1 MPTSPRRLLQMLS
14 VGALVLSLGLPSQPC
29 QAQARKRSK
38 APVAET
44 PETVN
49 WNRRARAV
57 VRIFKL
63 PLWDWVPVKSQMD
76 GKEITLPVAI
86 PPISHGSG
94 LLISRQ
100 GLVLTNRHVVEDAL
114 FVAVK
119 IEGRGQAYPAELA
132 RVSRS
137 ADLAFLLLNFP
148 EAGSYHVGIDKTV
161 QELNRGEELVVL
173 GYPKDAAAT
182 EAALTR
188 GVVSR
193 YVTQDDGSRLL
204 QTSASINEGNSGG
217 PAFASDGRFAGV
229 VVAKY
234 RESEGMG
241 LVIPADVIAAE
252 IQDLVSTAD
261 VTQARVRLTQDKD
274 YELEVML
281 AKATADM
288 VELAGRLRFDQ
299 DPIGALNVMTQPW
312 QDRYAE
318 LLRYRQTKRGV
329 AIDMMLA
336 GILWNL
342 ALQKFVKGT
351 GNDRMEAFRTL
362 LETSEQVV
370 ESVKQQPSLA
380 SNSFVKMVAEFRQT
394 FQRELAKVQ
403 GQTQAQA
410 TPGAPTPSPTMP
422 TKNAPTPA
430 RCGANEVWS
439 AGHKSCRCAPGYR
452 GNPGG
457 GCVQILCK
465 EAHEELNAA
474 GDACTC
480 ASGFSRKDGACV
492 EIACGEHGRW
502 SRQGGTCAC
511 DDGFHPGPGHACVA
525 IPKCTGGNTWD
536 AKSGSCVCGRGRARW
551 GAFCVPGAAPSF
563 WVIEDPDADWYVY
576 ARGFAAV
583 GRPYLSDALDKSP
596 IRRDQVKPS
605 LLGPYGATA
614 GFGVNFF
621 QFRLD
626 YRSRI
631 FSDPLFYV
639 DRNRGHAVDFTAGWG
654 RSSRTVWT
662 GLGIAP
668 RSGNDPDW
676 KVSRTGF
683 VWEEKWRRRGRD
695 FSNNMV
701 LKFDMTWVPTYNLIL
716 GGYYRHVSRRAEVV
730 AGLIGGFYDFVP
742 PGVSLPGKRLG
753 YLEMPVRFTIVM
765 PQWLEWGLGVTY
777 RRVFL
782 DGDEYDD
789 ETDYRGGGIHVG
801 DFSARLGFIL
811 PFVNFGATAHLQ
823 VPHDHKLGW
832 YVVSDMMVH
841 F

>member
-1 MPTSPRRLLQMLS
+1 MPVSLRRFLQVMTL
-14 VGALVLSLGLPSQPC
+14 GTLVLSLGLPPTPSH
-29 QAQARKRSK
+29 AQSRRRSK
-38 APVAET
+38 TPVAET

-57 VRIFKL
+57 VRIFRL
-63 PLWDWVPVKSQMD
+63 PLWDWVPVKSQID

-86 PPISHGSG
+86 TPISHGTG
-94 LLISRQ
+94 MLISRQ
-100 GLVLTNRHVVEDAL
+100 GLVLTNRHVVDDAL
-114 FVAVK
+114 FYAVK
-119 IEGRGQAYPAELA
+119 IEGRDQAYPAELV

-148 EAGSYHVGIDKTV
+148 EAGSYHVGLDHTV
-161 QELNRGEELVVL
+161 LEMDRGEELVVL

-217 PAFASDGRFAGV
+217 PAFSADGRFAGV

-241 LVIPADVIAAE
+241 LVIPADKVAAE

-274 YELEVML
+274 YELELLL

-299 DPIGALNVMTQPW
+299 DPIGALNVLTRPW
-312 QDRYAE
+312 QERYVE
-318 LLRYRQTKRGV
+318 LLRYRQTNRGV

-342 ALQKFVKGT
+342 ALQKFVQGT
-351 GNDRMEAFRTL
+351 GDARMEAFKAL
-362 LETSEQVV
+362 LEASEQVS

-380 SNSFVKMVAEFRQT
+380 SNSFVKMVIEFRQT

-403 GQTQAQA
+403 GSS
-410 TPGAPTPSPTMP
+410 GASRPSA
-422 TKNAPTPA
+422 APSTRSAAPPVQ
-430 RCGANEVWS
+430 CGVNEAWS
-439 AGHKSCRCAPGYR
+439 ATHKSCRCARGYR
-452 GNPGG
+452 GSPGG

-465 EAHEELNAA
+465 EANEELNAA
-474 GDACTC
+474 GDGCAC

-502 SRQGGTCAC
+502 SKQGGTCAC
-511 DDGFHPGPGHACVA
+511 DDGFHPGPDHAC
-525 IPKCTGGNTWD
+525 IPRPKCTGGNTWD
-536 AKSGSCVCGRGRARW
+536 AKSRACVCRSDRDRW

-563 WVIEDPDADWYVY
+563 WVIEDPNADWYVY
-576 ARGFAAV
+576 AQGSATV
-583 GRPYLSDALDKSP
+583 GRPYLSDAMDESP
-596 IRRDQVKPS
+596 SRGDRVKPS
-605 LLGPYGATA
+605 ILGPFDATV
-614 GFGVNFF
+614 GFGASFF

-639 DRNRGHAVDFTAGWG
+639 DSNRGHAVDFTAGWG

-668 RSGNDPDW
+668 PSGSNPDW

-683 VWEEKWRRRGRD
+683 VWEEKWRSYRGY
-695 FSNNMV
+695 SNNMV

-730 AGLIGGFYDFVP
+730 AGLIGGFYDFIP
-742 PGVSLPGKRLG
+742 PGESLPGKRVG
-753 YLEMPVRFTIVM
+753 YLEMPVRFTIVL

-777 RRVFL
+777 RRIFL
-782 DGDEYDD
+782 DGDKWDD
-789 ETDYRGGGIHVG
+789 ETDYRAGGIHVG

-832 YVVSDMMVH
+832 VVVSDMMVH